1 MIESANIGL
10 YRWRGVLAFVV
21 VAALLGIMLVQNER
35 ARSGGYEIILET
47 QPIDPRD
54 IFFGH
59 YAILSYN
66 LLRAE
71 PDRIYAAMEPALIEA
86 SQARFDSAAEEQS
99 EPVEVYVRLESDGL
113 YHRISGITADND
125 AARSG
130 DAPFLTAEL
139 RLVVPYGC
147 VRDEGARCWNPVIT
161 IDLPSRYYADKD
173 TALALQSRQGDS
185 ARQAQARREYEE
197 CEAARAI
204 SGADVP
210 QRCADMTEPPETPPD
225 FGVILS
231 TSTAGEAVIKGV
243 YHDGRKFY
251 DTLTGLRI
259 TKTDLE

>member
-1 MIESANIGL
+1 MIESANTGL

-21 VAALLGIMLVQNER
+21 VAALLGMMLVQNER
-35 ARSGGYEIILET
+35 ARSSGHEIILET

-66 LLRAE
+66 LLRAG

-86 SQARFDSAAEEQS
+86 SQARFDSSAEEQT

-113 YHRISGITADND
+113 YHRIAGITADDD

-130 DAPFLTAEL
+130 EAPFLRAQL
-139 RLVVPYGC
+139 RLVTPYGC
-147 VRDEGARCWNPVIT
+147 EREEDARCWNPVIT
-161 IDLPSRYYADKD
+161 IDLPRRYYADKE
-173 TALALQSRQGDS
+173 TALALQSRQQDR
-185 ARQAQARREYEE
+185 ARQAQALRDYEE
-197 CEAARAI
+197 CEAARAVTGVEI
-204 SGADVP
+204 P
-210 QRCADMTEPPETPPD
+210 QRCEDLTEPPETPPD

-231 TSTAGEAVIKGV
+231 ASEAGEAVIKGV

-259 TKTDLE
+259 TKTDLD

>member
-1 MIESANIGL
+1 MIESANIGF

-21 VAALLGIMLVQNER
+21 VLALLGMILVQNER
-35 ARSGGYEIILET
+35 ARSSGNEIILET

-66 LLRAE
+66 LLRAG
-71 PDRIYAAMEPALIEA
+71 PDAIYAAMEPALIETF
-86 SQARFDSAAEEQS
+86 QARFDSGAEEQS

-113 YHRISGITADND
+113 YHRIAGITADGD

-130 DAPFLTAEL
+130 GAPFLAAQL
-139 RLVVPYGC
+139 RLITPYGC
-147 VRDEGARCWNPVIT
+147 EREESARCWNPAIM
-161 IDLPSRYYADKD
+161 IDLPRRYYADKE
-173 TALALQSRQGDS
+173 TALALQ
-185 ARQAQARREYEE
+185 ARQRDRAREMQALREYEE
-197 CEAARAI
+197 CEAARALTGVEI
-204 SGADVP
+204 P
-210 QRCADMTEPPETPPD
+210 ERCADLTEPPETPAD

-231 TSTAGEAVIKGV
+231 ASGSGEAVIKGV